1 MNKIDTIKRISD
13 ARTNM
18 KDYVYYCVGE
28 YFSDS
33 ELESMTLK
41 EINEIITEIKKK
53 CLRFNIELLR

>member
-18 KDYVYYCVGE
+18 KDYVYHCVGE

-33 ELESMTLK
+33 ELESMELK
-41 EINEIITEIKKK
+41 EINEIITEIKKR
-53 CLRFNIELLR
+53 CLRFKIEFVR